1 MNPVHLKSFVT
12 IANHGSFSKAAK
24 ALFVSTQALFQQ
36 MEILERAVGV
46 PLFQRSHTGVVLTSA
61 GSLMYE
67 GAKHLLSYS
76 DTLLKECRKTGEG
89 TALRVGTSHEVTPH
103 FLYLLSRL
111 YREMRPEN
119 TLRIIHTDADVKL
132 CELMDAKFDVCES
145 YESPLI
151 RHYGLLF
158 APALEYPSYC
168 IMSRKHPLANR
179 ERICLNDLK
188 AQTVLFN
195 KARTDLLGNEQIE
208 LSAEFAYKRYYNDI
222 DKTVEAEL
230 NTAVYF
236 DYVFDGSLDTD
247 AFVAIPFECEA
258 EDYRFG
264 FVYAP
269 NPSPV
274 VVDFL
279 EVVEAWKAAH
289 ARPPLT
295 PGFLSA

>member
-36 MEILERAVGV
+36 MEILEKVVGV
-46 PLFQRSHTGVVLTSA
+46 PLFQRSHTGVVLTPA

-76 DTLLKECRKTGEG
+76 DTLLKECRKTGVG
-89 TALRVGTSHEVTPH
+89 TTLRVGTSHEVTPH
-103 FLYLLSRL
+103 FLYLLSSL
-111 YREMRPEN
+111 YKKTYPESV
-119 TLRIIHTDADVKL
+119 LRIIHTDADGKL
-132 CELMDAKFDVCES
+132 CELMDSRFDVCES

-151 RHYGLLF
+151 PHYGLLF
-158 APALEYPSYC
+158 APVLEYPSYC
-168 IMSRKHPLANR
+168 IMSKKHPLANR
-179 ERICLNDLK
+179 ERLYPNDLR

-195 KARTDLLGNEQIE
+195 KSRTDFLGNEQVDM
-208 LSAEFAYKRYYNDI
+208 SAEVTYRRYYHDI
-222 DKTVEAEL
+222 DKMIEAEL

-247 AFVAIPFECEA
+247 AFVAIPFEPETENYC
-258 EDYRFG
+258 FG

-269 NPSPV
+269 NPSSV

-279 EVVEAWKAAH
+279 KVVEEWKAAQH
-289 ARPPLT
+289 SNPLS
-295 PGFLSA
+295 PSPS